1 MSIVFW
7 KMSIVLEKISHVFS
21 KTMDFFVLMEASN
34 VAKKKRQKDFVC
46 CDKFVT
52 LQYR

>member
-21 KTMDFFVLMEASN
+21 KTMDFFVLTETAN
-34 VAKKKRQKDFVC
+34 VAKKKDGNVLFVAINS
-46 CDKFVT
+46 
-52 LQYR
+52 

>member
-1 MSIVFW
+1 MSIVFR

-34 VAKKKRQKDFVC
+34 VAKKKDEKILFVAINS
-46 CDKFVT
+46 
-52 LQYR
+52 